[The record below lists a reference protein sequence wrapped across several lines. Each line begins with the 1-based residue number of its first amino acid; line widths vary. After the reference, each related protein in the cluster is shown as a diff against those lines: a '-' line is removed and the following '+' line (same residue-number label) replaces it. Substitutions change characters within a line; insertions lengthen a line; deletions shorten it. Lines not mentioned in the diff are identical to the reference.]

1 MIDNLYFLSKI
12 PSVKRVTDYIQVL
25 TNDYK
30 YKDIYGVEQIIKRG
44 FLTDGASRPKW
55 LEFYVQKD
63 SLNNGAFLIHD
74 HMYWHQTI
82 DEKAFTRENADR
94 LLLIN
99 LLRNPNNRIHW
110 CLMVYFTLRLTGGK
124 AWQDNIALKAS
135 YGTRNRY
142 MQNDDIVELEKAI
155 NNDE

>member
-30 YKDIYGVEQIIKRG
+30 YKDIYGVEQIINRG

-63 SLNNGAFLIHD
+63 SLNNGAFIIHD
-74 HMYWHQTI
+74 HMYWHQNI
-82 DEKAFTRENADR
+82 DFTREKADR

-99 LLRNPNNRIHW
+99 LLRNPNNRIRW
-110 CLMVYFTLRLTGGK
+110 CLMVYFTLRVTGGK
-124 AWQDNIALKAS
+124 AWQDNIVLKAN

-142 MQNDDIVELEKAI
+142 MQNDDILELEKAI
-155 NNDE
+155 NTDE